1 MNKTHFLYVG
11 TAGGAITIIILG
23 ALFLNYTNSISVT
36 SDIKTA
42 IDSLRN
48 GNSKDAIM
56 HLNQAVG
63 HFSK

>member
-1 MNKTHFLYVG
+1 MSRMNS
-11 TAGGAITIIILG
+11 TAQTLSSA
-23 ALFLNYTNSISVT
+23 NSASAISVT

-42 IDSLRN
+42 IDSLKR

-56 HLNQAVG
+56 HLNQAVE